1 MDQQHSESPSAPRE
15 EIPGAPVPDLFE
27 QSPGLDLPELPWR
40 VAQSASALAQL
51 SHHVLAIGP
60 RAARLLARLRGTLA
74 EEGVAALPV
83 GPAHSWTRE
92 RLGSLGLEVL
102 DHDPTDVGA
111 TLPFPPERFD
121 LVLVVDAPY
130 DPREV
135 HRVLAPEGLLLA
147 QQRGPGDLAELGSE
161 GTDGSGG
168 SGGAADSLADHLRR
182 VTEAGLETEHSD
194 TFHGEGRIETPEGL
208 RALCEGEGLL
218 VPPTCTADALPL
230 RITLSRY
237 LVQARRPS
245 RPAPARTD
253 FAEMLDDPLE
263 VPRV

>member
-1 MDQQHSESPSAPRE
+1 MDQQHSEHPSAPRE
-15 EIPGAPVPDLFE
+15 EIPGAPVPDLLE

-40 VAQSASALAQL
+40 VAQTASALAQL

-83 GPAHSWTRE
+83 GPAHSRTRE
-92 RLGSLGLEVL
+92 HLGSLGLEVL
-102 DHDPTDVGA
+102 DHDPSDVGA

-121 LVLVVDAPY
+121 LVIVLDAPY

-135 HRVLAPEGLLLA
+135 HRVLAPEGMLLA

-161 GTDGSGG
+161 G
-168 SGGAADSLADHLRR
+168 SLDTLAEHLRR

-194 TFHGEGRIETPEGL
+194 TFHGEGRVTTREGL
-208 RALCEGEGLL
+208 RALREGEGLAL
-218 VPPTCTADALPL
+218 PPTGDPGALPL